1 MISKCVLIASF
12 KLVSNETGFC
22 ESKRSRATNS
32 AGSRAAMLCRRDDQN
47 FIGNSTTNEDT
58 IK

>member
-1 MISKCVLIASF
+1 MKQVFA
-12 KLVSNETGFC
+12 KARGA
-22 ESKRSRATNS
+22 RATNS

-47 FIGNSTTNEDT
+47 FMGNSTTNEDT